1 MPNILTKEKII
12 FKNGRPEAVILDIKK
27 YERLLEI
34 AEDREDLAELKR
46 TKKKRASFKQLKEY
60 VKSRV

>member
-34 AEDREDLAELKR
+34 AEDKEDLAELKR
-46 TKKKRASFKQLKEY
+46 TKKKGASFKQLKEY